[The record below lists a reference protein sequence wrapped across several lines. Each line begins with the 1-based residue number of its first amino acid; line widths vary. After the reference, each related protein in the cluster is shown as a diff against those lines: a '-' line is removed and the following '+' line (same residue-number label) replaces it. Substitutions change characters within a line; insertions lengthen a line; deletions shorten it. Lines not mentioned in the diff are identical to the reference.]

1 MTDSSGFGDDMML
14 EMFRE
19 EAEVQLGELSDGLI
33 ALETS
38 DSSDELLERLMRAAH
53 SMKGAARIMGID
65 PIVKLTHVAED
76 IFVAAQRAELT
87 LNPAIIDVL
96 LETTDF
102 IKAFSEGG
110 ADLDAQAETVT
121 ALHAQLSKAR
131 SGELQADPIGPAVTN
146 PNASAADTA
155 APTDSAVTSSDTPDA
170 GTPDVI
176 HNTEPLLEKTE
187 AKESRAKSDV
197 KSIRITADA
206 IERLA
211 GLAGEASVES
221 SRVESIADDLTELR
235 VMQRELR
242 KSLGAIRDIIDK
254 QSSHLQLDA
263 LLQSALNQL
272 DVCSQAIADHE
283 GRVDAFTRR
292 FSSMANRFSREVVTG
307 RMLPFSTILR
317 GYPRLVRDL
326 SKDLGKR
333 CRLVLRGEDT
343 MIDREILDRLDSA
356 LNHIVRNA
364 LDHGIEPPHQRGA
377 DGKQEEATLTLEA
390 YHQGGRLRVQIS
402 DDGKG
407 IDAESIRSTVIERG
421 LEQEAI
427 AKALSQQEVFE
438 FLFLPGFSTARQIT
452 EISGRGVGLDAVR
465 SMVQDAGGSIALTSE
480 RGKGTRFDLELPLTR
495 SVLRVL
501 TVMIGGHMYAIE
513 VARIEYATAVALENI
528 NTLESRAYF
537 EHEGKR
543 VALIDATEIL
553 ELSDASVDTKAES
566 SDVSVVVF
574 KDEDR
579 YYGLV
584 VDGYLNEQKLLVR
597 PLDHRL
603 GDVPDVAAMS
613 TSEEGA
619 IVLILDADELQR
631 SMDSLIVSGRLRSRH
646 HSNTSTQNSLKRIL
660 VVDDS
665 LTVREAERQLLEN
678 AGYQVDVAVDGLEAW
693 SAIRLSDYDLVVT
706 DVDMPRMTGTDL
718 VKRVRA
724 EGPKRDL
731 PMIIV
736 SYKDRDEDRLLGLEA
751 GANHYVSKSSF
762 TDSNMVDAVYELIG
776 GPQR

>member
-19 EAEVQLGELSDGLI
+19 EAEMQLGELSDGLI

-76 IFVAAQRAELT
+76 IFVAAQRAELV

-96 LETTDF
+96 LEMTDF

-110 ADLDAQAETVT
+110 ADLEAQSETVSS
-121 ALHAQLSKAR
+121 LHELLSKAR
-131 SGELQADPIGPAVTN
+131 AGELQSESPPA
-146 PNASAADTA
+146 AAVETA
-155 APTDSAVTSSDTPDA
+155 VQNTAV
-170 GTPDVI
+170 I
-176 HNTEPLLEKTE
+176 TEPPEGSANSPETPPVAETLDASNGGEARSTATE
-187 AKESRAKSDV
+187 QRAKGDV

-242 KSLGAIRDIIDK
+242 KSLGGIRDIIDK
-254 QSSHLQLDA
+254 QATHPQLDA
-263 LLQSALNQL
+263 LLQAALQQL

-283 GRVDAFTRR
+283 ERLDGFTRR
-292 FSSMANRFSREVVTG
+292 FGSMANRFSREVVTG

-356 LNHIVRNA
+356 LNHIARNA
-364 LDHGIEPPHQRGA
+364 LDHGIEPPDHRA
-377 DGKQEEATLTLEA
+377 AVGKPEEATLTMEA
-390 YHQGGRLRVQIS
+390 FHQGGRLRVQIS

-407 IDAESIRSTVIERG
+407 IDVESLRKTIIDRG

-427 AKALSQQEVFE
+427 ANALSQQEIFE

-465 SMVQDAGGSIALTSE
+465 SMVQDAGGSISLSSE
-480 RGKGTRFDLELPLTR
+480 QGLGTRFDLELPLTR

-513 VARIEYATAVALENI
+513 VARIEYATTVALEDI

-537 EHEGKR
+537 EHEGRR
-543 VALIDATEIL
+543 VALIDASEIL
-553 ELSDASVDTKAES
+553 ELEDSTGDNPTL
-566 SDVSVVVF
+566 SVVVF
-574 KDEDR
+574 KDDDR
-579 YYGLV
+579 YYGL
-584 VDGYLNEQKLLVR
+584 GGRSLFER
-597 PLDHRL
+597 
-603 GDVPDVAAMS
+603 AA
-613 TSEEGA
+613 TVGA
-619 IVLILDADELQR
+619 A
-631 SMDSLIVSGRLRSRH
+631 
-646 HSNTSTQNSLKRIL
+646 
-660 VVDDS
+660 
-665 LTVREAERQLLEN
+665 
-678 AGYQVDVAVDGLEAW
+678 
-693 SAIRLSDYDLVVT
+693 
-706 DVDMPRMTGTDL
+706 P
-718 VKRVRA
+718 
-724 EGPKRDL
+724 
-731 PMIIV
+731 
-736 SYKDRDEDRLLGLEA
+736 
-751 GANHYVSKSSF
+751 
-762 TDSNMVDAVYELIG
+762 
-776 GPQR
+776 

>member
-19 EAEVQLGELSDGLI
+19 EAEMQLGELSDGLI

-76 IFVAAQRAELT
+76 IFVAAQRAELV

-96 LETTDF
+96 LEMTDF

-110 ADLDAQAETVT
+110 ADLEAQSETVSS
-121 ALHAQLSKAR
+121 LHEQLSKAR
-131 SGELQADPIGPAVTN
+131 AGELQSESTPPPA
-146 PNASAADTA
+146 AAVEPEVQNTA
-155 APTDSAVTSSDTPDA
+155 VITEPPEDSANSPETPPVAETLEASSEGASRT
-170 GTPDVI
+170 TT
-176 HNTEPLLEKTE
+176 TEQRTKG
-187 AKESRAKSDV
+187 DV

-206 IERLA
+206 VERLA

-242 KSLGAIRDIIDK
+242 KSLGGIRDIIDK
-254 QSSHLQLDA
+254 QATNPQLDA
-263 LLQSALNQL
+263 LLQAALQQL

-283 GRVDAFTRR
+283 ERLDGFTRR
-292 FSSMANRFSREVVTG
+292 FGSMANRFSREVVTG

-356 LNHIVRNA
+356 LNHIARNA
-364 LDHGIEPPHQRGA
+364 LDHGIEAPDHRA
-377 DGKQEEATLTLEA
+377 AAGKPEEATLTMEA
-390 YHQGGRLRVQIS
+390 FHQGGRLRVQIS
-402 DDGKG
+402 DDGQG
-407 IDAESIRSTVIERG
+407 IDVESLRKTIIDRG

-427 AKALSQQEVFE
+427 AKALSQQEIFE

-465 SMVQDAGGSIALTSE
+465 SMVQDAGGSISLSSE
-480 RGKGTRFDLELPLTR
+480 RGIGTRFDLELPLTR

-513 VARIEYATAVALENI
+513 VARIEYATTVALENI

-537 EHEGKR
+537 EHEGRR
-543 VALIDATEIL
+543 VALIDASEIL
-553 ELSDASVDTKAES
+553 ELQDGTGDGQIL
-566 SDVSVVVF
+566 SVVVF
-574 KDEDR
+574 KDDDR

-584 VDGYLNEQKLLVR
+584 VDRYLNEQRLLVR

-613 TSEEGA
+613 TSEDGS

-646 HSNTSTQNSLKRIL
+646 HSGDRSQDSLKRLL

-693 SAIRLSDYDLVVT
+693 SAVRLSDYDLVVT
-706 DVDMPRMTGTDL
+706 DVDMPRMTGIEL

-762 TDSNMVDAVYELIG
+762 SDSDLVDAVYELIG

>member
-19 EAEVQLGELSDGLI
+19 EAEMQLGELSDGLI

-87 LNPAIIDVL
+87 LSPPIIDVL
-96 LETTDF
+96 LAMTDF

-110 ADLDAQAETVT
+110 ADLDAQSETVT
-121 ALHAQLSKAR
+121 SLHDQLNKAR
-131 SGELQADPIGPAVTN
+131 AGELQTASTPAPAATTEPPQDN
-146 PNASAADTA
+146 TPAIDSTSDHTLDDEAASEATRALA
-155 APTDSAVTSSDTPDA
+155 VPTKDSAKPVTQ
-170 GTPDVI
+170 
-176 HNTEPLLEKTE
+176 EQ
-187 AKESRAKSDV
+187 RAKSDI

-235 VMQRELR
+235 VTQRELR

-254 QSSHLQLDA
+254 QATNPQLDA
-263 LLQSALNQL
+263 LLQSALKQL

-283 GRVDAFTRR
+283 ERLDAFTRR
-292 FSSMANRFSREVVTG
+292 FGSMANRFSREVIAG

-333 CRLVLRGEDT
+333 CRLVIDGEDT

-356 LNHIVRNA
+356 LNHIARNA
-364 LDHGIEPPHQRGA
+364 LDHGIEPPEQRNA
-377 DGKQEEATLTLEA
+377 SGKPEEATLSMQA
-390 YHQGGRLRVQIS
+390 FHQGGRLRVQIT

-407 IDAESIRSTVIERG
+407 IDAESIRKAIIERG
-421 LEQEAI
+421 LEQESI
-427 AKALSQQEVFE
+427 ANALSEQEIFE

-465 SMVQDAGGSIALTSE
+465 SMVQDAGGSISLTSE
-480 RGKGTRFDLELPLTR
+480 RGVGTRFDLELPLTR

-513 VARIEYATAVALENI
+513 VARIEYATAVAIETI

-537 EHEGKR
+537 EHEGHR
-543 VALIDATEIL
+543 VALIDAAEIL
-553 ELSDASVDTKAES
+553 ELSDSVGDNP
-566 SDVSVVVF
+566 VLSVVVF
-574 KDEDR
+574 KDDDR

-584 VDGYLNEQKLLVR
+584 VDRYLNEQKLLVR
-597 PLDHRL
+597 PLDSRL

-613 TSEEGA
+613 TSEDGA

-646 HSNTSTQNSLKRIL
+646 NRNASAEESLKRLL

-693 SAIRLSDYDLVVT
+693 SAVRLSDYDLVVT
-706 DVDMPRMTGTDL
+706 DIDMPRMTGIEL
-718 VKRVRA
+718 VKRVRT

-731 PMIIV
+731 PIVIV

-751 GANHYVSKSSF
+751 GANHYVSKGSF
-762 TDSNMVDAVYELIG
+762 SDSNLVDAVYELIG
-776 GPQR
+776 APQR